1 MSFWN
6 YIQLNGLFW
15 ENIMTLSTS
24 HLSLDT
30 WYIFTWTPQIM
41 TLSTTRC
48 FIHLCRFY
56 CHLVHVIDNWSFF
69 HLRYLLFYLLEVVC
83 PSPEEDIYGIDS
95 SPEHVTGWCLKSY
108 KNGLYCRMKTAN
120 VVHRTF
126 ISFHI
131 IIFSSAGFIISFS
144 LYLLLTLSAVFHIH
158 IIVRHNKQLEVDI

>member
-1 MSFWN
+1 MFSFLHPCKN
-6 YIQLNGLFW
+6 VKINETKKISVISELYIQLNGLFW
-15 ENIMTLSTS
+15 ENIMTLSAS

-56 CHLVHVIDNWSFF
+56 CHLFHVIDNWFFF
-69 HLRYLLFYLLEVVC
+69 HLRYLLFDLLEVVC

-95 SPEHVTGWCLKSY
+95 SSEHVTGRCLQDSK
-108 KNGLYCRMKTAN
+108 GLGCILYNVN
-120 VVHRTF
+120 VVYPTF

-144 LYLLLTLSAVFHIH
+144 LF
-158 IIVRHNKQLEVDI
+158 